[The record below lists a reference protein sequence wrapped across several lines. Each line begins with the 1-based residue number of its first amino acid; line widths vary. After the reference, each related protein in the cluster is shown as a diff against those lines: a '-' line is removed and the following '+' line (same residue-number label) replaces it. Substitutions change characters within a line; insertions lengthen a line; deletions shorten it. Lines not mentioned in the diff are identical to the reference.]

1 MLALASSNWRDDA
14 GRALDVAARALQNT
28 VAVRLPGVVT
38 AALARWPAWQDFMS
52 LRRGEQ
58 AFAALGLTDTA
69 MSGYTRVLQPRIR
82 DADTVVPSVCPYCAV
97 GCGQLIYVRQG
108 RIIDIEGNPASPING
123 GTLCPKGSATFGLI
137 VNPARVTK
145 VKYRA
150 PYADHWEERP
160 LDWAMERIAQLVK
173 ATRDRGYQ
181 ERDAETRTTLNRCFN
196 IASLGGATLDNEE
209 NYLIKKLFGGGLG
222 MVWIENQ
229 ARI

>member
-1 MLALASSNWRDDA
+1 MGLRD
-14 GRALDVAARALQNT
+14 
-28 VAVRLPGVVT
+28 VVGNP
-38 AALARWPAWQDFMS
+38 LARWPAWQDLTS
-52 LRRGEQ
+52 LGHGRSFTE
-58 AFAALGLTDTA
+58 LGMTDTA
-69 MSGYTRVLQPRIR
+69 TSGFTRTLRPRIR
-82 DADTVVPSVCPYCAV
+82 EADRVVPSVCPYCAV
-97 GCGQLIYVRQG
+97 GCGQLIYARQG
-108 RIIDIEGNPASPING
+108 KIIDVEGNPASPING
-123 GTLCPKGSATFGLI
+123 GTLCPKGSATYGLI

-150 PYADHWEERP
+150 PYSDHWEERP

-173 ATRDRGYQ
+173 STRDTAYEAHDPSGR
-181 ERDAETRTTLNRCFN
+181 TLNRCTN